1 MGKETERKF
10 IVSGRFKHLASKEIS
25 IIQAYISIDKH
36 RIVRVRISD
45 RQAFITVK
53 SDSPD
58 GSISRKEWEY
68 LIPREDALE
77 IMEICLP
84 GKIEKTRYLVP
95 VGKHTWEVDVFHGK
109 NDGLVIAEIEL
120 ANEYEVFEKP
130 EWIGKEVTGNPA
142 YYNSNLIK

>member
-10 IVSGRFKHLASKEIS
+10 IVTGRFKHLASKEIS
-25 IIQAYISIDKH
+25 IIQAYISIDKQ

-45 RQAFITVK
+45 RQAWITVK
-53 SDSPD
+53 SDSPA

-68 LIPREDALE
+68 LIPHEDALE
-77 IMEICLP
+77 IMELCLP

-109 NDGLVIAEIEL
+109 NDGLIIAEIEL
-120 ANEYEVFEKP
+120 ATESEIFEKP